1 MGSIEAALADLS
13 LLEPGEKVN
22 YTAIADKH
30 GVNRSTLSRRHRGV
44 QGTRES
50 QYDDQRLL
58 NNQQSKTLI
67 QWINELTKRGLPPS
81 NEMLNNFAKEICG
94 KEPGKM
100 WSHQWLEKHNNEIIF

>member
-1 MGSIEAALADLS
+1 MGSIEAALADLN

-30 GVNRSTLSRRHRGV
+30 GVHRSTLSRRHRGV

-100 WSHQWLEKHNNEIIF
+100 WSH